1 MQSAAKNFIFLSSSE
16 VISKVLG
23 FLTTVIIARRVGVNG
38 LGDIGF
44 VLAVYAY
51 FTFLANPGYDTIGA
65 RETVRK
71 DIDDSNIINSIFIL
85 KFWSSIIAFFVLM
98 LFCFF
103 VPFSSTVK
111 QLLMLQGLSLLT
123 IPFAFQFY
131 FRGGNQMHVVA
142 LSRLAQSGM
151 YFIAVF
157 IGYTG

>member
-1 MQSAAKNFIFLSSSE
+1 MRSAAKNFVLLSSLE
-16 VISKVLG
+16 VISKALG

-51 FTFLANPGYDTIGA
+51 FALIANPGYDTIGA

-71 DIDDSNIINSIFIL
+71 EIDDSNIINSIFIL
-85 KFWSSIIAFFVLM
+85 KFWSSIIAFLVLM

-111 QLLMLQGLSLLT
+111 QLLMIQGLSLLT
-123 IPFAFQFY
+123 IPFAFQFF
-131 FRGGNQMHVVA
+131 FRGGNQMHIVA
-142 LSRLAQSGM
+142 LSRFLQSSI
-151 YFIAVF
+151 YL
-157 IGYTG
+157 